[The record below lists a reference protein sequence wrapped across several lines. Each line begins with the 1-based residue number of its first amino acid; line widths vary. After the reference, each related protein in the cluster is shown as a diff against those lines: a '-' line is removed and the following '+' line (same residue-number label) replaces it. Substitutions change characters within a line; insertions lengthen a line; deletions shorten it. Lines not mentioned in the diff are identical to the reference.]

1 MFENLVLA
9 QKQEREKLLTQ
20 KYVWRQKLSQSS
32 QFLSSDLVK
41 VITGPRRS
49 GKSIFSLLLLAKKN
63 FAYLNFDDENLLKVA
78 NYDELVRAIFSVYQ
92 NPQFFLFDE
101 IQNLPRWEIFVNK
114 LHRRGYNLIL
124 TGSNANLLSRE
135 LGTFLTGRYLATEV
149 LPFSFPEFLAAK
161 EFPTNAQKSSLPEQ
175 KGQILQLFS
184 TYLFRGGFPEVVVKN
199 LEPES
204 YLGTLFE
211 AVLFKDVVKRY
222 RVRFSAQI
230 DELASYL
237 VTNFTGSFSFNKLK
251 NVLGFASTK
260 TVQNYLS
267 YLEEAYLALVL
278 PPFSFKK
285 KEQIKRQRKV
295 YLIDNGLAAAKA
307 FQFSPNTG
315 KLLEN
320 LVLVELLRKGHHL
333 GRELFSYQTRNQ
345 KEVDF
350 LLKTGN
356 KVETLIQVCEDV
368 GEPEVKKREL
378 GALLEA
384 NEEVGAKNL
393 LVVTHDLETE
403 ETFRKK
409 KFKFLPLWRWL
420 LG

>member
-49 GKSIFSLLLLAKKN
+49 GKSIFALLLLAKKN

-368 GEPEVKKREL
+368 GKPEVKKREL

-409 KFKFLPLWRWL
+409 KIKFLPLWRWL